1 MDSSEQIIKPKPK
14 FPTITQAWYITLI
27 FFVVTIAVAGALALL
42 INGGYKDLREFLG
55 YTIPLG
61 GVCAVVLMFQK
72 HEFDA
77 KFTTLFRKFDLQIIP
92 FLLLFVLGFGYA
104 SDFIMSLF
112 PMPEFMKKIFE
123 EMLSFSVLGF
133 LLVCVAAPLL
143 EEILCRGIFLRSFLE
158 NYSSKKAIVWSAII
172 FALLH
177 MNPWQA
183 IPAFVVGYFMGW
195 LFYKTKSLLPSIVVH
210 FLNNVIAYIT
220 AGVVGVDSTYN
231 KLLPWQTNLALAVLG
246 VLLAVFS
253 VYRIRKILAVKEE
266 LV

>member
-1 MDSSEQIIKPKPK
+1 
-14 FPTITQAWYITLI
+14 
-27 FFVVTIAVAGALALL
+27 
-42 INGGYKDLREFLG
+42 
-55 YTIPLG
+55 
-61 GVCAVVLMFQK
+61 
-72 HEFDA
+72 
-77 KFTTLFRKFDLQIIP
+77 
-92 FLLLFVLGFGYA
+92 
-104 SDFIMSLF
+104 
-112 PMPEFMKKIFE
+112 
-123 EMLSFSVLGF
+123 MLSFSVLGF

-143 EEILCRGIFLRSFLE
+143 EEILCCGIFLRSFLE

-172 FALLH
+172 FAVLH

-220 AGVVGVDSTYN
+220 AGIVGVDFTYN

>member
-61 GVCAVVLMFQK
+61 VVCAVVLMFQK

-92 FLLLFVLGFGYA
+92 FLLLFVVGFGYA

-112 PMPEFMKKIFE
+112 PMPEFMKKIYE
-123 EMLSFSVLGF
+123 EMGMKDSD
-133 LLVCVAAPLL
+133 
-143 EEILCRGIFLRSFLE
+143 EYRSTMRRI
-158 NYSSKKAIVWSAII
+158 KK
-172 FALLH
+172 
-177 MNPWQA
+177 
-183 IPAFVVGYFMGW
+183 GG
-195 LFYKTKSLLPSIVVH
+195 
-210 FLNNVIAYIT
+210 
-220 AGVVGVDSTYN
+220 
-231 KLLPWQTNLALAVLG
+231 
-246 VLLAVFS
+246 
-253 VYRIRKILAVKEE
+253 
-266 LV
+266 